1 MCWWGVPMGDPCDI
15 GAALRAAP
23 PITDGGD
30 PDDRRPV
37 IDIEPGELSAIVDAA
52 EDALLAA
59 AADIYQSGGR
69 LVAIGHADPSRR
81 RSPIRRP
88 EGAPRL
94 VPVTPVH
101 LREVLTAVARWRRY
115 DGREKAM
122 RPVDCPMAVATALV
136 DRGRWALRELVGYI
150 EAPTVRED
158 GTPITAPGY
167 DDATGLYLLP
177 GAPRVT
183 LPAAPTHDDAMAAA
197 DTLAAAVG
205 SWPYVDAGDR
215 AAAVA
220 MIMTMLSA
228 RAVDAVPMACVTAPT
243 PGTGKSLLVDA
254 AAIIATGRRAAVVS
268 LGRDPTEAGKRLAAG
283 LLAGDSPLAADNVET
298 PLGDELL
305 CQAVTQPWLSIR
317 PLGSST
323 PVRVPARTALC
334 ATGNNLVIRGD
345 LTRRVMMI
353 RIDAGMERPE
363 TREYDGDILAELSA
377 RRAELITAAL
387 TLTRAYH
394 VAGCPHVDIPTLGGF
409 GPWDRLVRRPI
420 VWAGLDDPLG
430 PTVDIRADDPDRAA
444 MVALYAAMAET
455 YGERIVTAADI
466 IDDAS
471 RGTPRYAGDG
481 YAHDHPALH
490 DAVRQVCGDR
500 VDARRLGYAMRRY
513 RGRIAD
519 GLRLDGVA
527 RHGPGKVAGWCVVRM

>member
-1 MCWWGVPMGDPCDI
+1 MPDATPIRTALHEAAPITGDGDPLDH
-15 GAALRAAP
+15 
-23 PITDGGD
+23 
-30 PDDRRPV
+30 RPV
-37 IDIEPGELSAIVDAA
+37 IEIEPGELPAIVDAA
-52 EDALLAA
+52 EDALLTAG
-59 AADIYQSGGR
+59 ADIYQSGGR
-69 LVAIGHADPSRR
+69 LVAVGHADPDRR
-81 RSPIRRP
+81 RSPVRRI

-101 LREVLTAVARWRRY
+101 LREVLTRVAQWLRY
-115 DGREKAM
+115 DARAQAM

-136 DRGRWALRELVGYI
+136 DRGRWSLRELVGYV
-150 EAPTVRED
+150 EAPTVRAD
-158 GTPITAPGY
+158 GTPIMTPGY

-177 GAPRVT
+177 GAPRIA
-183 LPAAPTHDDAMAAA
+183 LPAAPSHDDAMAAA
-197 DTLAAAVG
+197 DRLAAAVG

-220 MIMTMLSA
+220 MIMTMLYA

-254 AAIIATGRRAAVVS
+254 GAIIGTGRRAAVVS
-268 LGRDPTEAGKRLAAG
+268 LGRDPAEAGKRLAAG

-305 CQAVTQPWLSIR
+305 CQAITQPWLSIR
-317 PLGSST
+317 PLGTST
-323 PVRVPARTALC
+323 PVRVPARTALA

-363 TREYDGDILAELSA
+363 TREYDGDILADLLA
-377 RRAELITAAL
+377 ARAELIAAAI
-387 TLTRAYH
+387 TVTMAYH
-394 VAGCPHVDIPTLGGF
+394 RAGCPYVSVPPLGGF
-409 GPWDRLVRRPI
+409 DRWDRLVRRPLL
-420 VWAGLDDPLG
+420 WAGLEDPLG
-430 PTVDIRADDPDRAA
+430 PTADIRADDPDRTA
-444 MVALYAAMAET
+444 MVALLSAMAEVYPDRT
-455 YGERIVTAADI
+455 VTAADI
-466 IDDAS
+466 IDDAA
-471 RGTPRYAGDG
+471 RGAPRYSGDG

-500 VDARRLGYAMRRY
+500 VDARRLGYALRRY

-519 GLRLDGVA
+519 GLRLEAQA
-527 RHGPGKVAGWCVVRM
+527 RYGPAKVAGWRVVSV

>member
-1 MCWWGVPMGDPCDI
+1 MGDPTDI
-15 GAALRAAP
+15 RAALRAAP
-23 PITDGGD
+23 PVTGDGD
-30 PDDRRPV
+30 PDDQRP
-37 IDIEPGELSAIVDAA
+37 IHDLEPGELPAAVDFG
-52 EDALLAA
+52 EEALLTAGA
-59 AADIYQSGGR
+59 EIYQSGGR
-69 LVAIGHADPSRR
+69 LVAIGHAEHSRR
-81 RSPIRRP
+81 RSPIRRL

-115 DGREKAM
+115 DARAQAM
-122 RPVDCPMAVATALV
+122 RPVDCPMAVPAALV

-150 EAPTVRED
+150 EAATVRED

-183 LPAAPTHDDAMAAA
+183 LPATPTHDDAMAAA

-220 MIMTMLSA
+220 MIMTMLCA

-268 LGRDPTEAGKRLAAG
+268 LGRDPAEAGKRLAAG

-305 CQAVTQPWLSIR
+305 CQAITQPWLSIR

-323 PVRVPARTALC
+323 PVRVPARTALA

-363 TREYDGDILAELSA
+363 TREYDGDILAELLA
-377 RRAELITAAL
+377 RRAELIAAAV
-387 TLTRAYH
+387 TMTMAYH
-394 VAGCPHVDIPTLGGF
+394 VAGCPHVAIPPLGGF
-409 GPWDRLVRRPI
+409 GAWDRIVRRPI

-430 PTVDIRADDPDRAA
+430 PTADIRADDPDRTS
-444 MVALYAAMAET
+444 MVALYAALAEV

-471 RGTPRYAGDG
+471 RGAPRYAGDG
-481 YAHDHPALH
+481 YVHDHPALH

-500 VDARRLGYAMRRY
+500 VDARRLGYALRRY

-527 RHGPGKVAGWCVVRM
+527 RHGPGKVAGWCVERV

>member
-1 MCWWGVPMGDPCDI
+1 MCWWVVPMGDPCDI

-37 IDIEPGELSAIVDAA
+37 IDIEPGELPAIVDAA
-52 EDALLAA
+52 EAGLLAA
-59 AADIYQSGGR
+59 GAEIYQSGGR
-69 LVAIGHADPSRR
+69 LVTIGHTEPGRR

-115 DGREKAM
+115 DARAQAM

-136 DRGRWALRELVGYI
+136 DRGRWALRELVGYV
-150 EAPTVRED
+150 EAATVRED

-167 DDATGLYLLP
+167 DEATGLYLLG

-197 DTLAAAVG
+197 DTLAAALG

-220 MIMTMLSA
+220 MIPTMLYA

-243 PGTGKSLLVDA
+243 PGSGKSLLVDG
-254 AAIIATGRRAAVVS
+254 AAIIATGRRAAVLS
-268 LGRDPTEAGKRLAAG
+268 LGRDPAEFQKRMASG
-283 LLAGDSPLAADNVET
+283 MLAGDSPLVPDNVET
-298 PLGDELL
+298 PLGDDFL
-305 CQAVTQPWLSIR
+305 CQIITQPFLTIR

-323 PVRVPARTALC
+323 PVRVPARTALI

-345 LTRRVMMI
+345 LTRRVMLI
-353 RIDAGMERPE
+353 RLDAGTECPE
-363 TREYDGDILAELSA
+363 LREFAGDILADLA
-377 RRAELITAAL
+377 DRRAELITAAL
-387 TLTRAYH
+387 ILTMAYH
-394 VAGCPHVDIPTLGGF
+394 AAGCPHVAIPPLGGF
-409 GPWDRLVRRPI
+409 TAWDRLVRRPI

-430 PTVDIRADDPDRAA
+430 PTADIRADDPDRAA
-444 MVALYAAMAET
+444 MVALYAAMAEV

-500 VDARRLGYAMRRY
+500 VDARRLGYALRRY

-519 GLRLDGVA
+519 GLRLESVA
-527 RHGPGKVAGWCVVRM
+527 RHGPAKVAGWYVVRM